1 MRGKARY
8 QMSPSNTIYLRH
20 SNGEALGPVSMRS
33 LEVLYDAHI
42 IDERTPVSQDGVRFH
57 KLEQVRPV
65 IAHLKEVKTRLNE
78 GIDVCASTSTPS
90 DFSKPEPTKTDA
102 SPSAMNENEFDFTKV
117 SPVKVM
123 FKLAVARRTGTL
135 AVKLNEGMLYLY
147 YRDGK
152 VIDVAAEL
160 EARSLSTYL
169 VKNRICDQSAV
180 RTGLERAPQMGGD
193 LGTALIALGLVQPH
207 EYVTHYVTW
216 AKSVVG
222 FVVAQ
227 TEGSCFFSD
236 EEVKAP
242 AIPLGLDRFKVLV
255 DSVRLGF
262 TETELS
268 KLLATKKSCLL
279 IPAHAEGATIEELK
293 LDSRELRVFRS
304 IDGTSTYGDLLSGA
318 REKAGSVVRCVY
330 LITELGY
337 VVFGEQQGGSEE
349 QDSEVQELLDVY
361 DTFKTKN
368 YYEIL
373 GVNSKSTDQQVRD
386 SYMKLAKK
394 FHPDT
399 VSHSS
404 SEKVI
409 ETNNNI
415 FVLIQDAFEQVDTKE
430 KRSNYDT
437 MLKAGV
443 STKADEQKLV
453 QSILEAENL
462 FTKAQ
467 TYVRTHQVN
476 MAIETIEQAIKLKPN
491 DPEFEIHLIYYKFLT
506 QKENKKAAAQTA
518 INAIERQLRKQPK
531 MASAHLFLGRLH
543 KLNDDLKK
551 SIEHLEKVLS
561 FDPNNLEAKSD
572 LRLVKMRLQKSKS
585 RKGLF

>member
-1 MRGKARY
+1 M
-8 QMSPSNTIYLRH
+8 Q
-20 SNGEALGPVSMRS
+20 S
-33 LEVLYDAHI
+33 LEVLYDSHI
-42 IDERTPVSQDGVRFH
+42 IDERTPISQDGRNFH
-57 KLEQVRPV
+57 RLEQVRPV
-65 IAHLKEVKTRLNE
+65 ITHLRQVKEQLNQ
-78 GIDVCASTSTPS
+78 GIDVWSETSRPS
-90 DFSKPEPTKTDA
+90 DFLQSEKTQTA
-102 SPSAMNENEFDFTKV
+102 APSILMTENEFDFNTT

-135 AVKLNEGMLYLY
+135 AVKLEKGMLYLY

-152 VIDVAAEL
+152 VVDVNAEL
-160 EARSLSTYL
+160 EARKLSSYL
-169 VKNRICDQSAV
+169 VKNKICDQSAV

-216 AKSVVG
+216 AKSLVG

-227 TEGSCFFSD
+227 ISGSCFFS
-236 EEVKAP
+236 EEDVKAP
-242 AIPLGLDRFKVLV
+242 AIPLGLDRFKVLI
-255 DSVRLGF
+255 DAVRLGF

-268 KLLATKKSCLL
+268 KLLSIKKNCLL
-279 IPAHAEGATIEELK
+279 IPAHADGATIEELK
-293 LDSRELRVFRS
+293 LDSRELRVYRG
-304 IDGTSTYGDLLSGA
+304 IDGTTTYGEIVSKA

-337 VVFGEQQGGSEE
+337 VVFGEP
-349 QDSEVQELLDVY
+349 QDEPKALEPEVQELLDLY
-361 DTFKTKN
+361 ESLKSQN

-373 GVNSKSTDQQVRD
+373 TITSKSTDEEVRN

-394 FHPDT
+394 YHPDT

-404 SEKVI
+404 SEKIV

-415 FVLIQDAFEQVDTKE
+415 FALIQDAFEQVDTQE

-443 STKADEQKLV
+443 TTKADEQKLV

-467 TYVRTHQVN
+467 TYVRTHQVH
-476 MAIETIEQAIKLKPN
+476 MAIEALEQAIRLKSD
-491 DPEFEIHLIYYKFLT
+491 DPEFETHLAYYKFLT
-506 QKENKKAAAQTA
+506 QKEDQKGAAVRAV
-518 INAIERQLRKQPK
+518 NAIERQLRKQPN

-551 SIEHLEKVLS
+551 SVSHLEKVLS
-561 FDPNNLEAKSD
+561 IDPNNLEAKSD

-585 RKGLF
+585 RKGIF

>member
-1 MRGKARY
+1 M
-8 QMSPSNTIYLRH
+8 Q
-20 SNGEALGPVSMRS
+20 S
-33 LEVLYDAHI
+33 LEVLYDSHI
-42 IDERTPVSQDGVRFH
+42 IDERTPISQDGRTFH
-57 KLEQVRPV
+57 RLEQVRPV
-65 IAHLKEVKTRLNE
+65 IAHLRDVKAQLNE
-78 GIDVCASTSTPS
+78 GIDVWRE
-90 DFSKPEPTKTDA
+90 PEPAMPTELRPPDRAKTETIPALMTD
-102 SPSAMNENEFDFTKV
+102 NEFDFETT

-123 FKLAVARRTGTL
+123 FKLAVSKRTGTL
-135 AVKLNEGMLYLY
+135 AVKLEKGMLYLY

-152 VIDVAAEL
+152 VVDANAEL
-160 EARSLSTYL
+160 EARKLASYL
-169 VKNRICDQSAV
+169 VKNKICDQSAV
-180 RTGLERAPQMGGD
+180 RTGIERAPQMGGD
-193 LGTALIALGLVQPH
+193 LGTALIALGLIQPH

-216 AKSVVG
+216 AKSLVG

-227 TEGSCFFSD
+227 TSGSCFFSD
-236 EEVKAP
+236 EEVKTP
-242 AIPLGLDRFKVLV
+242 AIPLGLDRFKVLI
-255 DSVRLGF
+255 DAVRLGF

-268 KLLATKKSCLL
+268 KLLSSKKKCLL
-279 IPAHAEGATIEELK
+279 IPAHADGATIEELK
-293 LDSRELRVFRS
+293 LDSRELRVYRG
-304 IDGTSTYGDLLSGA
+304 IDGTTTYGEIVGKA

-337 VVFGEQQGGSEE
+337 VVFGEAPTEAE
-349 QDSEVQELLDVY
+349 ANEPEVQELQDLY
-361 DTFKTKN
+361 EALKSKN

-373 GVNSKSTDQQVRD
+373 TITSKSTDEEVRN

-394 FHPDT
+394 YHPDT

-404 SEKVI
+404 SPKVV

-415 FVLIQDAFEQVDTKE
+415 FALIQDAFDQVDTQE

-443 STKADEQKLV
+443 TTKADEQKLV

-476 MAIETIEQAIKLKPN
+476 MAIEALEQAIRLKSD
-491 DPEFEIHLIYYKFLT
+491 DPEFETHLAYYKFLA
-506 QKENKKAAAQTA
+506 QKDDKKAAAARA
-518 INAIERQLRKQPK
+518 INAIERQLRKQPN
-531 MASAHLFLGRLH
+531 MASAHLFLGRLN

-551 SIEHLEKVLS
+551 SMSHLEKVIS
-561 FDPNNLEAKSD
+561 IDPNNLEAKSD